1 VRFVIENHLN
11 EMQEGDL
18 NDIGIVMQGG
28 LYNTVLRSL
37 EMMGLADVF
46 GKSRIPLYVL
56 NVTYPLVPE
65 EFVEFSLGKRALL
78 IVEEGQPEYIEQSVN
93 QFLRNADIQTRVVG
107 KGPLPMAGEYTGAVV
122 SAGIKSFLAQ
132 WAPRALASRD
142 ATGSPAAL
150 ASRHSAASPP
160 GISNEQPLLP
170 LDELRKAVPLR
181 PPGLCTGCPERPFF
195 SSMKIVQK

>member
-1 VRFVIENHLN
+1 
-11 EMQEGDL
+11 MYGGDL
-18 NDIGIVMQGG
+18 DDVGIVMQGG

-65 EFVEFSLGKRALL
+65 EFTRFAAGKRALL

-107 KGPLPMAGEYTGAVV
+107 KGPLPMAGEYTGGVV
-122 SAGIKSFLAQ
+122 SAGIKSI
-132 WAPRALASRD
+132 PRRMGAARLGAGGRPRGP
-142 ATGSPAAL
+142 AHPPGSP
-150 ASRHSAASPP
+150 RRPPRRRTSAAADGRAAQGGAACGRRACAPDAPS
-160 GISNEQPLLP
+160 G
-170 LDELRKAVPLR
+170 R
-181 PPGLCTGCPERPFF
+181 F
-195 SSMKIVQK
+195 SRR